1 MARVFDSIECE
12 WPLFLCYIAINHLF
26 CGEQEQAEDCLLLLD
41 SLSVPCSG
49 LKLLPELYLVPE
61 EEMVAEQARPG
72 SVDRLPAGR
81 SAAPAPLSS
90 DMDLNIF

>member
-1 MARVFDSIECE
+1 MATI
-12 WPLFLCYIAINHLF
+12 PLLHRHQPSVLRGAEH
-26 CGEQEQAEDCLLLLD
+26 AEDCLLLLD

-72 SVDRLPAGR
+72 SVDRMPAGT
-81 SAAPAPLSS
+81 SIALLVNAVGHVSLVYT
-90 DMDLNIF
+90 